1 MDLEN
6 YKKPDLKAPRFRPD
20 CLNILTPKDLAEF
33 KKKFPQYK
41 KIPDTKL
48 KSIIKT
54 LNINTWKQTIENR
67 DGVELQEGLGYL
79 FIGSCAHPTGRNI
92 NVPLS
97 LEHGKKLKNMNLGS
111 DSYLAKIFY
120 SSFASKYKYEF
131 RKLWKFKGCREFTRA
146 VNKAYKENYK
156 MYVQVDKNFK
166 VSELY
171 KKTIIRNAMKK
182 LSEKKLVD
190 YNEFNLD

>member
-1 MDLEN
+1 MV
-6 YKKPDLKAPRFRPD
+6 PRSCARNPMLVTSSFFACKRISANALNAQAAC

-120 SSFASKYKYEF
+120 SSFASKYKYCLLYTSPSP
-131 RKLWKFKGCREFTRA
+131 RDRTRSRMPSSA
-146 VNKAYKENYK
+146 
-156 MYVQVDKNFK
+156 
-166 VSELY
+166 
-171 KKTIIRNAMKK
+171 
-182 LSEKKLVD
+182 
-190 YNEFNLD
+190 